1 MITQFFFRIK
11 QQRELFYKLSKT
23 IAKNLHTTYDLG
35 YWSKYE
41 HSNTLIPMIA
51 SPFYHKLHIVQL
63 EIMYKLTGENI
74 FYEYSNKWLK
84 YSSNI
89 VYKIFAVVHKV
100 FFKVIYY

>member
-1 MITQFFFRIK
+1 
-11 QQRELFYKLSKT
+11 
-23 IAKNLHTTYDLG
+23 
-35 YWSKYE
+35 
-41 HSNTLIPMIA
+41 MIA

-63 EIMYKLTGENI
+63 EIMYELTGENI

-89 VYKIFAVVHKV
+89 FFKIFAVIHKV